1 MSRTATKSDAIE
13 MEAQI
18 GSGIEVG
25 IEVGIESGI
34 DIGIGIGIGYTC
46 SQEPAAWSL

>member
-1 MSRTATKSDAIE
+1 

-25 IEVGIESGI
+25 IELGIESGI
-34 DIGIGIGIGYTC
+34 AIDIGGAVVVVVAV
-46 SQEPAAWSL
+46 EHAA